1 MPHHIQAAA
10 PLAAPTLGAPTLS
23 RREAGAALVE
33 ALDVLSAALP
43 RAVELARTE
52 ERAAERAAVVA
63 WLRSEID
70 DDDNSACVLTYAAN
84 AIARGEHCREE
95 EG

>member
-1 MPHHIQAAA
+1 VANEIA
-10 PLAAPTLGAPTLS
+10 

-43 RAVELARTE
+43 RAVQMARTE

-63 WLRSEID
+63 WLRAE
-70 DDDNSACVLTYAAN
+70 AYLTLYEATPSDVAD
-84 AIARGEHCREE
+84 AIERGEHRREE